1 MKDIYFNRWP
11 QEIVDLEKNVDNK
24 LTHLSLDWYRYC
36 IVLIIVKTFFNDF
49 FVIIL
54 VLLGI

>member
-11 QEIVDLEKNVDNK
+11 QEIVDLEKNVDN
-24 LTHLSLDWYRYC
+24 LTHLSLAWYRC
-36 IVLIIVKTFFNDF
+36 GIAADNCKNIFQWF

-54 VLLGI
+54 ILLCI